1 MKKATAV
8 KNYYVLPCLLLLLNL
23 VNNVVSYKA
32 EVIDEP
38 FLRTAVVIALVLFGG
53 TVVAFLLSPALE
65 KLVQTLHRTSKTSAG
80 GVGEALFLI
89 ALGVLVFWLYYQMTT
104 HGISA
109 LLPAEWRNSPSG

>member
-38 FLRTAVVIALVLFGG
+38 FVRTAVVIALVLFGG

-65 KLVQTLHRTSKTSAG
+65 KLVQTLHRTSRSSAG
-80 GVGEALFLI
+80 GVGEAVFLI
-89 ALGVLVFWLYYQMTT
+89 ALGVFVFWLYYQMTI
-104 HGISA
+104 HGIAA
-109 LLPAEWRNSPSG
+109 LLPAEWRNSPLG